1 MATHKT
7 LTDAVFRLATLAL
20 IEVYELTKD
29 KRIHTML
36 EELAIIKRAF
46 DVED

>member
-1 MATHKT
+1 MTISKA
-7 LTDAVFRLATLAL
+7 LTEAVFRMALFAL